1 MSLIAVDIGNSRIK
15 LGHFAVPGGE
25 VGLPTPTK
33 ILSVSAVDL
42 PTEQLEDWLRDI
54 SDSTVWWIASVNR
67 PATVRLTQWIERQFK
82 GTPKAARPAKVRL
95 LSHFDLPI
103 KAAVEYPNRVGI
115 DRLAGAVAANRLR
128 NSARPAIIVDVGS
141 AITVDL
147 VNSQGIF
154 CGGAILP
161 GIGMSARAL
170 HEFTDLLPHSPLEE
184 LTGPPPALGTATL
197 PAIHSGLYWGAVGA
211 MRELVLRLS
220 QTLPSGSA
228 QPELFLTG
236 GAAPS
241 VAATLDPAARYVEHL
256 VLAGIALATPG
267 PEAAKT

>member
-1 MSLIAVDIGNSRIK
+1 M
-15 LGHFAVPGGE
+15 
-25 VGLPTPTK
+25 
-33 ILSVSAVDL
+33 
-42 PTEQLEDWLRDI
+42 
-54 SDSTVWWIASVNR
+54 
-67 PATVRLTQWIERQFK
+67 
-82 GTPKAARPAKVRL
+82 RL

-128 NSARPAIIVDVGS
+128 HSARLAIIVDVGS

-211 MRELVLRLS
+211 MRTCFA
-220 QTLPSGSA
+220 TLANASIGKCAAGVISNRR
-228 QPELFLTG
+228 G
-236 GAAPS
+236 GAIGGGD
-241 VAATLDPAARYVEHL
+241 T
-256 VLAGIALATPG
+256 
-267 PEAAKT
+267 